1 MIEEDREEG
10 EIDTTVLEGFKDA
23 NRGYK
28 YLILVACITSC

>member
-10 EIDTTVLEGFKDA
+10 EIDSTVLEGFKDA